1 MLAEQIIDLAEE
13 KKVSILLPEDFKV
26 VSEFK
31 STSFENKTSPDF
43 SKVLQLDLG
52 EKTIAQFGEKF
63 KGIENVF
70 WNGPLGAYDH
80 ALCTSYAEGSLELAK
95 LLFRKALLNPNF
107 SVVIGG
113 GDSAAI
119 LDKIGGN
126 ELKKMIKSQI
136 EKIIPSTVNRN
147 QISIDFLENDSY
159 QLWNYFASNFFVS
172 TGGGASL
179 EFMQGYLAGEAQG
192 DMASYLPG
200 TATLMEL
207 CVL

>member
-1 MLAEQIIDLAEE
+1 
-13 KKVSILLPEDFKV
+13 
-26 VSEFK
+26 
-31 STSFENKTSPDF
+31 
-43 SKVLQLDLG
+43 
-52 EKTIAQFGEKF
+52 QFGEKF

>member
-1 MLAEQIIDLAEE
+1 MALID
-13 KKVSILLPEDFKV
+13 
-26 VSEFK
+26 
-31 STSFENKTSPDF
+31 
-43 SKVLQLDLG
+43 SKL
-52 EKTIAQFGEKF
+52 
-63 KGIENVF
+63 
-70 WNGPLGAYDH
+70 
-80 ALCTSYAEGSLELAK
+80 
-95 LLFRKALLNPNF
+95 

-119 LDKIGGN
+119 LNKIGVT
-126 ELKKMIKSQI
+126 ELKKMIKAQI
-136 EKIIPSTVNRN
+136 EKQFPSTINRN

-192 DMASYLPG
+192 DMAAYLPG